1 MPAYRVLLVDDEEEI
16 RSGIGSRIDWRG
28 LGFELVGEAENGE
41 EALELAD
48 SLRPD
53 LVMTDI
59 KMPYMDGLTLCS
71 HLVRRLPAAKLV
83 VFSGFDD
90 FEYAKQAIRFKVS
103 EYILKPINASELT
116 AVLQKLKA
124 QLDAE
129 REERSNLEAL
139 RRRYQES
146 LPLLREQFYTRL
158 LDGRVDPQRLRE
170 LSERYGKR
178 LPVLLRLTNDSQFGI
193 NEEDIRRIVENRGD
207 YPLLELRGV
216 QFFSGTQ
223 KTSLKKLARELRSLD
238 DLLQSLQED
247 YGYRARELEYGPG
260 FPVAY
265 YEEEALDEEALL
277 DGFAQLLTQMRF
289 SGHVTLE
296 LGRSIA
302 ACCGK
307 YFTRVVDLK
316 HNRGQNYLLV
326 DGGMHQIVYF
336 GQYMGMKHP
345 ILTVPGKESEAS
357 RDAWNI
363 CGSLCSMNDILAKA
377 VPLPE
382 MAIGD
387 TLCFHNTGA
396 YCMTEGISL
405 FLSRDIPEVYLI
417 RENGA
422 RVRVRR
428 RFETDPLNT
437 PAPEGNG

>member
-1 MPAYRVLLVDDEEEI
+1 MTAEGAYYEFDMGAVRRRLDYLREHLPEGIALAYAVKANTFLI
-16 RSGIGSRIDWRG
+16 RDMIPWVERFEVCSPGELRICDKLGVPPEKTVISGVYKTPEFI
-28 LGFELVGEAENGE
+28 E
-41 EALELAD
+41 ELAASPGD
-48 SLRPD
+48 RLYTVES
-53 LVMTDI
+53 MT
-59 KMPYMDGLTLCS
+59 
-71 HLVRRLPAAKLV
+71 
-83 VFSGFDD
+83 
-90 FEYAKQAIRFKVS
+90 
-103 EYILKPINASELT
+103 
-116 AVLQKLKA
+116 
-124 QLDAE
+124 
-129 REERSNLEAL
+129 
-139 RRRYQES
+139 
-146 LPLLREQFYTRL
+146 QFR
-158 LDGRVDPQRLRE
+158 QLRE

-238 DLLQSLQED
+238 DLLHGLQED

-265 YEEEALDEEALL
+265 YKEEALDEEALL

-326 DGGMHQIVYF
+326 DGGMHHITYF
-336 GQYMGMKHP
+336 GQYMAMKQPHFS
-345 ILTVPGKESEAS
+345 VFGKE
-357 RDAWNI
+357 DAPKAEKWNI
-363 CGSLCSMNDILAKA
+363 VGSLCSMNDILVKLA
-377 VPLPE
+377 PLPE

-387 TLCFHNTGA
+387 ALVFENAGA
-396 YCMTEGISL
+396 YCMTEGMSL
-405 FLSRDIPEVYLI
+405 FLSRDLPAIYIIGEDGELYC
-417 RENGA
+417 A
-422 RVRVRR
+422 RAS
-428 RFETDPLNT
+428 FETCSLNT
-437 PAPEGNG
+437 PQYERMR

>member
-1 MPAYRVLLVDDEEEI
+1 MTAEGAYYEFDMGAVRRRLDYLREHLPEGIALAYAVKANTFLI
-16 RSGIGSRIDWRG
+16 RDMIPWVERFEVCSPGELRICDRLGVPPEKTVISGVYKTPEFI
-28 LGFELVGEAENGE
+28 E
-41 EALELAD
+41 ELAASPGD
-48 SLRPD
+48 RLYTVES
-53 LVMTDI
+53 MT
-59 KMPYMDGLTLCS
+59 
-71 HLVRRLPAAKLV
+71 
-83 VFSGFDD
+83 
-90 FEYAKQAIRFKVS
+90 
-103 EYILKPINASELT
+103 
-116 AVLQKLKA
+116 
-124 QLDAE
+124 
-129 REERSNLEAL
+129 
-139 RRRYQES
+139 
-146 LPLLREQFYTRL
+146 QFR
-158 LDGRVDPQRLRE
+158 QLRE

-207 YPLLELRGV
+207 YSLLELRGV

-238 DLLQSLQED
+238 ELLQSLQED

-289 SGHVTLE
+289 SAHVTLE

-345 ILTVPGKESEAS
+345 ILTVPGKESEAA
-357 RDAWNI
+357 RDTWNI

>member
-1 MPAYRVLLVDDEEEI
+1 MGARYEFDMGAVHRRLEYLRELLPEGTALAYAVKTNTFLIRDMIPWVERFEVCSPGELRICDDLGVPPEKTVI
-16 RSGIGSRIDWRG
+16 SGVYKTPELIE
-28 LGFELVGEAENGE
+28 ELVGSSEGRLYTVE
-41 EALELAD
+41 
-48 SLRPD
+48 SMTQFRQLR
-53 LVMTDI
+53 
-59 KMPYMDGLTLCS
+59 
-71 HLVRRLPAAKLV
+71 
-83 VFSGFDD
+83 
-90 FEYAKQAIRFKVS
+90 Q
-103 EYILKPINASELT
+103 
-116 AVLQKLKA
+116 
-124 QLDAE
+124 
-129 REERSNLEAL
+129 
-139 RRRYQES
+139 
-146 LPLLREQFYTRL
+146 
-158 LDGRVDPQRLRE
+158 

-178 LPVLLRLTNDSQFGI
+178 IPLLLRLTNDSQFGI
-193 NEEDIRRIVENRGD
+193 NEEDIRVIVENRGE

-238 DLLQSLQED
+238 ALLQSLQED
-247 YGYRARELEYGPG
+247 YGYQAQELEYGPG

-265 YEEEALDEEALL
+265 YEGEELDEAALIG
-277 DGFAQLLTQMRF
+277 GFAQLLTQMRF

-307 YFTRVVDLK
+307 YYSQVVDLK
-316 HNRGQNYLLV
+316 RNRGQNYLLL

-345 ILTVPGKESEAS
+345 VLTVLGKENAPTE
-357 RDAWNI
+357 DCWNI

-417 RENGA
+417 REDGQRVLA
-422 RVRVRR
+422 RQ
-428 RFETDPLNT
+428 RFETAPLN
-437 PAPEGNG
+437 PPLPEA